1 MSGSVAYRVVRG
13 LAYRVYWIAVYLAY
27 LATALVAFILLMGA
41 LVVITDPGG
50 IRSGHARHQHHV
62 TFRHRF
68 TAAVAYG
75 SLGVLAATGARKLRD
90 FHRRI
95 NPLYP
100 EMRVSFRAARPED
113 WSRASEGSMVMYDR
127 ELDGGL

>member
-1 MSGSVAYRVVRG
+1 MSGFVAYRVFRG
-13 LAYRVYWIAVYLAY
+13 LAYRAYWVFLYLAY
-27 LATALVAFILLMGA
+27 LATALVAFLLLIGA
-41 LVVITDPGG
+41 LVVIIDPGG
-50 IRSGHARHQHHV
+50 LRSGRARHDV
-62 TFRHRF
+62 AIRHRV

-75 SLGVLAATGARKLRD
+75 SVGLLAAAGAQKLRD
-90 FHRRI
+90 YHRRI